1 MEDSGSLHE
10 LLIISEMMEEAE
22 EHGLLT
28 EVVWSFSQACS
39 NSDLNSIDDYKS
51 CANIALNEW
60 IK

>member
-1 MEDSGSLHE
+1 MSSSLHQ
-10 LLIISEMMEEAE
+10 LLIISDMMEEAKD
-22 EHGLLT
+22 HGLLT

-39 NSDLNSIDDYKS
+39 NSDLNTVDDYRS